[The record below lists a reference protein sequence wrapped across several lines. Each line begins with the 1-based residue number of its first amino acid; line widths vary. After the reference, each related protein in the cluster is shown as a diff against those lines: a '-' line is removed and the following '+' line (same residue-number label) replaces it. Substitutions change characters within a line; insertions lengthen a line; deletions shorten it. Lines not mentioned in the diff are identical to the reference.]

1 VGLNP
6 PLTMLGHDPPM
17 VATTFQL
24 SRTNTSALAEWWRSV
39 DHLLLGMLIC
49 LIGAGLIL
57 SMAASPAAAQRIGYA
72 DPFYVLYRHLF
83 FAVAGLSGALTLSFF
98 SVTQAR
104 RFALLAM
111 LGALV
116 ILLIVDVS
124 GHTVKGATR
133 WIRIGSFGLQP
144 SEFAKPAFIVFA
156 AWMFAAAKRSPD
168 TPAFPIV
175 FGLYL
180 VLIAFFMRQPD
191 FGQSFLLTLCFAAVF
206 FFAGL
211 SLAWLALFM
220 GVSLLGGVGAYLAL
234 PHVRSRL
241 DRFLNPE
248 NADTYQT
255 DKALEAIGQGRLFG
269 RGPGEGAVK
278 YQLPDGHTD
287 FIFALTVEEFGLLIS
302 AALIML
308 LAAFVMRAY
317 RLALR
322 LNDYFRQ
329 LAVAG
334 LATMIGMQ
342 TVINLFVNLNLAPPK
357 GMTLPFI
364 SYGGSSMLALCFA
377 AGLILA
383 FTRRHP
389 GAFGYGD

>member
-1 VGLNP
+1 
-6 PLTMLGHDPPM
+6 M
-17 VATTFQL
+17 AIATFQP
-24 SRTNTSALAEWWRSV
+24 SRTNTSPLAEWWRSV
-39 DHLLLGMLIC
+39 DHVLLGLLIC
-49 LIGAGLIL
+49 LIGAGLVL
-57 SMAASPAAAQRIGYA
+57 SLAASPAAVARIGYS
-72 DPFYVLYRHLF
+72 DPFYFFYRQLF
-83 FAVAGLSGALTLSFF
+83 FAALGFGGAITLSFF
-98 SVTQAR
+98 KPANAR
-104 RFALLAM
+104 RIGILALAGCFVLL
-111 LGALV
+111 LGV
-116 ILLIVDVS
+116 EMG

-156 AWMFAAAKRSPD
+156 AWMFASAKRDPGVPSVL
-168 TPAFPIV
+168 IV
-175 FGLYL
+175 FATYL
-180 VLIAFFMRQPD
+180 ALIAFLIRQPD

-211 SLAWLALFM
+211 SLGWLVALM
-220 GVSLLGGVGAYLAL
+220 GISLVGGVAAYVSLG
-234 PHVRSRL
+234 HVRSRL

-248 NADTYQT
+248 GADTYQT
-255 DKALEAIGQGRLFG
+255 DKALEAIGQGHLWG

-287 FIFALTVEEFGLLIS
+287 FIFAVMVEEFGFLI
-302 AALIML
+302 ALVLIGM
-308 LAAFVMRAY
+308 LAAFVLRGF
-317 RLALR
+317 RLAAK
-322 LNDYFRQ
+322 LNDYFAQ

-334 LATMIGMQ
+334 IATMIGMQ
-342 TVINLFVNLNLAPPK
+342 AVINLYVNLNMAPPK

-389 GAFGYGD
+389 GAYGYGD